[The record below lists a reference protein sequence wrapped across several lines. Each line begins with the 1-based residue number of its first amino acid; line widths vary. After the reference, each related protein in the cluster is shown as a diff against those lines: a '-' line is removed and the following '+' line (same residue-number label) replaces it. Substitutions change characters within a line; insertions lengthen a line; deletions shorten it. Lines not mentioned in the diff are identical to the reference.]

1 MINELDTRECPFCGS
16 EETIKNGKTSAG
28 SLRYKCKKCLKSWS
42 DNTDTSPK
50 PPIHEITRK
59 YLLGASTRDLVPV
72 YKSSPLRINQK
83 IRAFLEDCPDWE
95 EYLDNNLPIRHSRI
109 VYLIGKRFNCYN
121 KETSCNTM
129 YVAMAYDAYSSMVL
143 GYEIC
148 NCGCDDVW
156 EKLINRLADRGIEV
170 DNFMT
175 SQPHIISEVVTERYP
190 QAKILS
196 NILRTLR
203 HEELSCCL
211 QNIPIKYKF
220 INDTER
226 LYQKFNNQNLIKYIE
241 EYSDTS
247 IKGFLS
253 SHHNAYV
260 ASVQRKCRDKS
271 NFRVEDLHKTFTRR
285 FEKFHTLKNDPKPLV
300 NGWVALHMTERT
312 NTEFSRYSYYA
323 QQPLEINFQMF
334 SENRKPAVIDST
346 VQDDGI
352 DAFILESCTRVLQ
365 LPLTETRC
373 ELKVELCHEAQQ
385 PEKSMKMNI
394 QI

>member
-1 MINELDTRECPFCGS
+1 MRTCPFCKG
-16 EETIKNGKTSAG
+16 EKTIRNGKTSAG
-28 SLRYKCKKCLKSWS
+28 SPRYKCKSCLKSWS
-42 DNTDTSPK
+42 ENTDTTPR
-50 PPIHEITRK
+50 PEIADIATR
-59 YLLGASTRDLVPV
+59 YLEGASTRDLVPV

-83 IRAFLEDCPDWE
+83 IRAFLESCPDWE
-95 EYLDNNLPIRHSRI
+95 DYIDQNIPTRHSRI
-109 VYLIGKRFNCYN
+109 VYLIGKRFNCYS

-156 EKLINRLADRGIEV
+156 ETLITRMHARGIEV

-175 SQPHIISEVVTERYP
+175 SQPHIISEIVNKLYP
-190 QAKILS
+190 GSKILS

-211 QNIPIKYKF
+211 KNIPIKYKF

-226 LYQKFNNQNLIKYIE
+226 LYQGFKNQSLKEFIQQYAG
-241 EYSDTS
+241 TT

-253 SHHNAYV
+253 SHHNSYV
-260 ASVQRKCRDKS
+260 ASVQHKCKDKS
-271 NFRVEDLHKTFTRR
+271 NFRIEDLHKVFSRR

-300 NGWVALHMTERT
+300 NGWIALHMTT
-312 NTEFSRYSYYA
+312 NTNTDFSRLSYYA
-323 QQPLEINFQMF
+323 QKPLLIDLESY
-334 SENRKPAVIDST
+334 SENRPPIEIKHDTPGT
-346 VQDDGI
+346 QI
-352 DAFILESCTRVLQ
+352 DAFILESCTRILQ

-373 ELKVELCHEAQQ
+373 ELKVDLCLDATAPEL
-385 PEKSMKMNI
+385 SRKMNI
-394 QI
+394 QT